1 MDKFSEQLKKLR
13 KENKLSQKSLAE
25 NIGIAQSA
33 IANYETGYR
42 IPSHDILMKIAEYFK
57 ISLDDLVCRAHVEMD
72 WVEISDLFLK
82 HIMNQDEIA
91 ALSMINH
98 MIENDVKVSEIY
110 LKVFRYAL
118 TKVGWLWETK
128 MISVADEHY
137 ISQKINEIMDIVY
150 QNIRSNEKDLT
161 KSIKILGM
169 AAPLEQHT
177 IPIKMVMQL
186 LGMQGYEIFYMASAI
201 PVADLS
207 HFVLKNEI
215 DLILIS
221 ITMPE
226 LIDPLEKYMNNVQKD
241 VLLSEK
247 TFIIGGKASKYV
259 TLNTKNRHTKFVS
272 SYEEVL
278 EAI

>member
-1 MDKFSEQLKKLR
+1 MDTFSEQLKKLR

-42 IPSHDILMKIAEYFK
+42 IPSRDILMKIADYFQ
-57 ISLDDLVCRAHVEMD
+57 ITLDDLVCRAHEETN

-82 HIMNQDEIA
+82 RIMNQDEIA
-91 ALSMINH
+91 ALSMIDH
-98 MIENDVKVSEIY
+98 MMENGVQAWEIY

-128 MISVADEHY
+128 MISIADEHY
-137 ISQKINEIMDIVY
+137 ISQKISEIMDMIY
-150 QNIRSNEKDLT
+150 QRCKPTETALLKE
-161 KSIKILGM
+161 IKILGM
-169 AAPLEQHT
+169 AAPMEQHT

-186 LGMQGYEIFYMASAI
+186 LGMQGYDIYYMATTI
-201 PVADLS
+201 PVEDLS
-207 HFVLKNEI
+207 HFVHKNEV

-226 LIDPLEKYMNNVQKD
+226 LDVPLRKYMNDVQKD

-259 TLNTKNRHTKFVS
+259 TLTTENRHIKFVS
-272 SYEEVL
+272 TYEEVL